1 MRVAK
6 WGNSLAIRLPRSV
19 VEALGLEEGDSVEVN
34 VLGSRSL
41 EIGRPVR
48 ARELIARLRKYR
60 GRLPAGLSSTGSRRM
75 SAAEAFFDTSV
86 LLYLLSVYHGKADRA
101 EALLAGGGVVS
112 VQVLNEFASV
122 ALRKLVLALPEVR
135 EVLSAIR
142 AACSVRPIDIET
154 HELGLDILERFR
166 VSLYDSLII
175 AAAVRAGCTTLY
187 AEDLQH
193 AQSIDWLTIRNPFL
207 AE

>member
-1 MRVAK
+1 
-6 WGNSLAIRLPRSV
+6 
-19 VEALGLEEGDSVEVN
+19 
-34 VLGSRSL
+34 
-41 EIGRPVR
+41 
-48 ARELIARLRKYR
+48 
-60 GRLPAGLSSTGSRRM
+60 M

-86 LLYLLSVYHGKADRA
+86 LLYLLSADHGKADRA

-122 ALRKLVLALPEVR
+122 ALRRLVLALPEVR

-187 AEDLQH
+187 AEDLEH
-193 AQSIDWLTIRNPFL
+193 AQSIDRLTIRNPFL